1 MKKIREILFITIFA
15 SLAIW
20 VISCGDGITDIS
32 NIKVVFPDTGKVS
45 YINHVQPFLNQR
57 CAYSG
62 CHSDF
67 NLAGGRSMSGYV
79 RLFESANLGLII
91 PNNAFS
97 SVLYQVVNGS
107 NNHLY
112 RYNLPIAN
120 QNQINGIQRWI
131 DQGAND
137 N

>member
-1 MKKIREILFITIFA
+1 MKKNAEILLILLFS
-15 SLAIW
+15 SLTTLL
-20 VISCGDGITDIS
+20 VGCGDGITDIS

-45 YINHVQPFLNQR
+45 YFNNVQPFLNQR

-67 NLAGGRSMSGYV
+67 NLAGGRSMSSYF
-79 RLFESANLGLII
+79 RLFESANLGLVI
-91 PNNAFS
+91 PNNAYS
-97 SVLYQVVNGS
+97 SVLYQVVNGT

-112 RYNLPIAN
+112 RLNLPIAN
-120 QNQINGIQRWI
+120 QNQINGIQKWI
-131 DQGAND
+131 DQGAAD